1 MLPACRRYWLPLPL
15 RPASMPTTYT
25 AGLPLVYVIGCLYLY
40 HWLPLQQPA
49 LFIFYQ
55 RHHHCHRHL

>member
-1 MLPACRRYWLPLPL
+1 
-15 RPASMPTTYT
+15 MPTTYT
-25 AGLPLVYVIGCLYLY
+25 AGLLLVYVIGCLYLY